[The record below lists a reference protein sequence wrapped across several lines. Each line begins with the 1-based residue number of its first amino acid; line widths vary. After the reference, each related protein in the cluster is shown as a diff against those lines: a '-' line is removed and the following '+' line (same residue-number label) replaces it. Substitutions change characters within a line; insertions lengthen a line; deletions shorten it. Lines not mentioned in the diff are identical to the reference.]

1 MLPVT
6 ESCYNCTLNN
16 VSHTPQRLAINSTGL
31 NYSEA
36 SASFAINTELEIK
49 VYLGISHH
57 RRFCQAQWRP
67 VQCTVGVPVST
78 GWTQAN
84 LHCCVSK
91 SWLTFTKIESSEGSR
106 LTKLPRKWL
115 PLLEWAFYSDGVF
128 LTDGLEHNVDCWL
141 APPAE

>member
-57 RRFCQAQWRP
+57 RRFCQVQWRP

-78 GWTQAN
+78 G
-84 LHCCVSK
+84 LY
-91 SWLTFTKIESSEGSR
+91 
-106 LTKLPRKWL
+106 LPRTKEDK
-115 PLLEWAFYSDGVF
+115 PALLCEQK
-128 LTDGLEHNVDCWL
+128 L
-141 APPAE
+141 ADIH